1 MIKMFRHYRPF
12 VGIIL
17 VTVALIGIQ
26 SFAELLLPAL
36 MQNIIDV
43 SIVNKDYRDVILRAA
58 VMLLVVIAEF
68 AAVVGI
74 GYFSA
79 KISAGISR
87 DLRRKVFD
95 KAEQFS
101 LQEFDRFG
109 TSSMITRTTND
120 ITQIQNFTVMFL
132 RIVVMAP
139 IMCIG
144 GLVMAF
150 ATDSA
155 LAVYVLM
162 AMPLVVLAIAFVA
175 KKGMPLFHSMQEKI
189 DRLNRIT
196 RENLTGMRVVKAFLK
211 TDYEIRRFDDANE
224 DLTRTTIRVQRIM
237 GGLMPLL
244 MLIMNVAAVAI
255 TWAGAGNIAE
265 GTLEVGQL
273 VAFTQYVM
281 LIMMSLTMMSM
292 IFVMLPRAVVS
303 ANRINEVLDT
313 EPSVSD
319 GEKPEVSADRKGY
332 VEFRSVSFS
341 YPNADEAVLK
351 NISFTACPGQTTA
364 FIGSTGSGKS
374 TIINLIPRLYDVT
387 EGEILVD
394 GIDVRDYSQE
404 ELRDKIGF
412 VPQKG
417 VLFSGTIGENLRF
430 GREDATEEELWHAAE
445 IAQAADFIR
454 AKPEGMEE
462 HISQGGKNVS
472 GGQKQ
477 RLAIARALV
486 KKPEIYIFDDS
497 FSALDFKTDAALRG
511 ALKSETRES
520 TVFIVA
526 QRVSTILDADRI
538 VVLDDGQISGIGTH
552 RELLEHCPVYR
563 EIVESQLSKEEM

>member
-58 VMLLVVIAEF
+58 VMLLEVIAEF

-175 KKGMPLFHSMQEKI
+175 KK
-189 DRLNRIT
+189 
-196 RENLTGMRVVKAFLK
+196 
-211 TDYEIRRFDDANE
+211 
-224 DLTRTTIRVQRIM
+224 
-237 GGLMPLL
+237 
-244 MLIMNVAAVAI
+244 
-255 TWAGAGNIAE
+255 
-265 GTLEVGQL
+265 
-273 VAFTQYVM
+273 
-281 LIMMSLTMMSM
+281 
-292 IFVMLPRAVVS
+292 
-303 ANRINEVLDT
+303 
-313 EPSVSD
+313 
-319 GEKPEVSADRKGY
+319 
-332 VEFRSVSFS
+332 
-341 YPNADEAVLK
+341 
-351 NISFTACPGQTTA
+351 
-364 FIGSTGSGKS
+364 
-374 TIINLIPRLYDVT
+374 
-387 EGEILVD
+387 
-394 GIDVRDYSQE
+394 
-404 ELRDKIGF
+404 
-412 VPQKG
+412 
-417 VLFSGTIGENLRF
+417 
-430 GREDATEEELWHAAE
+430 
-445 IAQAADFIR
+445 
-454 AKPEGMEE
+454 
-462 HISQGGKNVS
+462 
-472 GGQKQ
+472 
-477 RLAIARALV
+477 
-486 KKPEIYIFDDS
+486 
-497 FSALDFKTDAALRG
+497 
-511 ALKSETRES
+511 
-520 TVFIVA
+520 
-526 QRVSTILDADRI
+526 
-538 VVLDDGQISGIGTH
+538 
-552 RELLEHCPVYR
+552 
-563 EIVESQLSKEEM
+563 